1 MGILDR
7 LFGKKQEAPT
17 EIKDQ
22 PPVECPHGSLGP
34 HWDNVA
40 DFGKRDLIAFY
51 VCEACGTRFGRE
63 EGEAAMA
70 KAADTVKVDM
80 SVRGQ
85 VKDAEE
91 AKTASGE
98 QQET

>member
-7 LFGKKQEAPT
+7 LFGKKQEAAIAT
-17 EIKDQ
+17 EDS
-22 PPVECPHGSLGP
+22 PAEDCPHGSLAP

-51 VCEACGTRFGRE
+51 VCEACETRFGRE

-70 KAADTVKVDM
+70 KASEAVRVDLSM
-80 SVRGQ
+80 RKQ
-85 VKDAEE
+85 VQDAAEE
-91 AKTASGE
+91 AKERSP
-98 QQET
+98 